1 MDEIKLLLKNLN
13 TEKSE
18 GVHGGCG
25 SSSPRE
31 AEDFMGR
38 KRDVVSSELPHSKQ
52 LNIFSVRF
60 LDKRKGYKKGILS
73 HDSKSGQAILLWKSY
88 YLKHLL
94 ILL

>member
-18 GVHGGCG
+18 GAHGGCG

-31 AEDFMGR
+31 AEDFLGR
-38 KRDVVSSELPHSKQ
+38 KCDVVFSEMPHSKQ

-60 LDKRKGYKKGILS
+60 LDKRKGYNKGIFVS
-73 HDSKSGQAILLWKSY
+73 
-88 YLKHLL
+88 
-94 ILL
+94 